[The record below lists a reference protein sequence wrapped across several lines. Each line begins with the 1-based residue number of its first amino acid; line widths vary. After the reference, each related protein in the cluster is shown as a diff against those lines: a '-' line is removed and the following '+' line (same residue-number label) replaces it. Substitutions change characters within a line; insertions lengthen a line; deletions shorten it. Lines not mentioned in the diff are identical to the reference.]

1 VRKKGAVNNG
11 LVLITDRSRPARV
24 LMNMEFYRRPTMSR
38 QKIADLM
45 AMAMDSLIAVTAR
58 LSWEFQPLLY

>member
-45 AMAMDSLIAVTAR
+45 AMDSLIAVTAR